1 MILPVVKLGTLVL
14 KTVCKPIA
22 SRLKKEAGLHPKFRR
37 VIVNFAQVVK
47 IFFFLY
53 VSPIRNLLLR
63 ILDLASCP
71 TRVAGVALIFEVQR
85 SARSEARK
93 EEIRRQEIEVINAAL
108 QRYYLSKIAFCF
120 LTEACFLFLKSM
132 KQKEEDLMRDLE
144 QLKQKLN
151 EIEHLAKG
159 RGLSGIIGLR
169 HDHAP
174 ESSKS
179 ANPAD

>member
-93 EEIRRQEIEVINAAL
+93 EEIRRQEIEVIV
-108 QRYYLSKIAFCF
+108 KI
-120 LTEACFLFLKSM
+120 LIWK
-132 KQKEEDLMRDLE
+132 
-144 QLKQKLN
+144 
-151 EIEHLAKG
+151 I
-159 RGLSGIIGLR
+159 
-169 HDHAP
+169 
-174 ESSKS
+174 
-179 ANPAD
+179 

>member
-37 VIVNFAQVVK
+37 VIVNFAQANHRITTNIQRRIYGHSTNVEIRPLDEEKAVQAASDL
-47 IFFFLY
+47 IGEFFVF
-53 VSPIRNLLLR
+53 S
-63 ILDLASCP
+63 
-71 TRVAGVALIFEVQR
+71 VAGVALIFEVQR

-93 EEIRRQEIEVINAAL
+93 EEIRRQEIE
-108 QRYYLSKIAFCF
+108 
-120 LTEACFLFLKSM
+120 SM